1 MWPWPLFYFNCLS
14 KNYLCSHKYDEMALS
29 NYTWLYPQKYFLH
42 VYNPQHASPITTNFS
57 SLNPRHPFLH
67 APIFCGDRL
76 DFSWIPE
83 RHLSFFLLS
92 HMLFHLYTQSRR
104 SLTLMNHLTAALT
117 AVNLWWNLQRCFH
130 ILHTLCQSQPKAFT
144 MGRTSW
150 RTIVLLFWKRMTIV
164 LMLCHK
170 YILLTFKRTC
180 TVWFVLH

>member
-1 MWPWPLFYFNCLS
+1 MWPWPLFDFDCLS
-14 KNYLCSHKYDEMALS
+14 KNYLSQIWWNGTKQLHTAVSPKIFFACIQPATCLS
-29 NYTWLYPQKYFLH
+29 Y
-42 VYNPQHASPITTNFS
+42 FS
-57 SLNPRHPFLH
+57 SLNPQHPFLH

-83 RHLSFFLLS
+83 KLLSFFLLS
-92 HMLFHLYTQSRR
+92 HMLFHLYAQSRP
-104 SLTLMNHLTAALT
+104 SLMLMNHLTAALT
-117 AVNLWWNLQRCFH
+117 AVNLQRNLQRCFH
-130 ILHTLCQSQPKAFT
+130 ILHSLCQSQPKAFT